1 MAVTPRNAP
10 RIPVV
15 KLLIWC
21 LVIGLLLAMFN
32 VSPESGYAWAGVT
45 GKAIFNWLWEFG
57 QNIGP
62 YILMGAMLVL
72 PIWAVFYL
80 WNWFKKN

>member
-1 MAVTPRNAP
+1 MVAKPPRVP
-10 RIPVV
+10 YI

-21 LVIGLLLAMFN
+21 LVIGLILALFN
-32 VSPESGYAWAGVT
+32 ATPEDVYAWAGET
-45 GKAIFNWLWEFG
+45 GRAVADWFWEFG

-72 PIWAVFYL
+72 PIWAISYL
-80 WNWFKKN
+80 WRWFKTARK

>member
-1 MAVTPRNAP
+1 MASTP

-15 KLLIWC
+15 KLVIWC

-32 VSPESGYAWAGVT
+32 ATPERVYAWAGET
-45 GKAIFNWLWEFG
+45 GQAIFEWFYGVG
-57 QNIGP
+57 QSLGP

-72 PIWAVFYL
+72 PVWGFFYIIK
-80 WNWFKKN
+80 WFKSR